1 MPTLGRTQGRR
12 LPLAPRRRAGQMPN
26 RLAWAGAFSAALHI
40 AAIAALIITFPNK
53 PPPEAAPS
61 ASVDVVFEP
70 GAKKAAAPAAKK
82 GVNQKA
88 TQAAPR
94 GPKAPAPARVAQAA
108 AAPPPPA
115 VPLPPVPKPP
125 VPIPKPVA
133 QPKPVALPKPVAPPP
148 AKPAP
153 KPVPP
158 APPLPKITLP
168 PPPPKAPPVPTPPV
182 PVPAPP
188 PPPPRPRPR
197 PPVDDSQAEMNLDL
211 PPMPEFAPVPLPQP
225 PPPLPPPPR
234 VEPPRL
240 ARRTSRSSSSALSG
254 GIVMNGLSFSGGGS
268 PNGGFTHG
276 MNLSLSEARQPGSQ
290 SDLSVQGDV
299 GANWIAALE
308 QWIDERKY
316 YPDMAG
322 DLGQQG
328 TAVVRF
334 QVDRAGHVSHL
345 AIVSATGYALLDQAW
360 LGLFRGADLPP
371 RPHDG
376 TSDTAT
382 ITASMHF
389 EIIR

>member
-133 QPKPVALPKPVAPPP
+133 QPKPVAPPP